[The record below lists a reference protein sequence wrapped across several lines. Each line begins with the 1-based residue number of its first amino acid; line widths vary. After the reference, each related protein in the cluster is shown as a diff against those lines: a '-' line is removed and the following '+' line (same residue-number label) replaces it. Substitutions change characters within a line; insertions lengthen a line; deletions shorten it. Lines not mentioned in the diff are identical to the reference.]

1 MSDPAAQILAFATKG
16 ASSNEEERLR
26 ALLAHAPARVD
37 WFPFDYSAKF
47 RSFRQIVRL
56 LKSRRFDLAVME
68 GTGLAGGLALLWSR
82 LWRRC
87 RYVVSSGDAVG
98 PWVGSVRPSLGWLFS
113 IYEKRLCRRAAG
125 FIGWTPYLVGRALT
139 FGCPR
144 AVTAPGFALHPL
156 LPEEMAQARK
166 RVRAQLGIPDST
178 IVFGLVGSLV
188 WNRRV
193 RFCYGWELVQAIAR
207 VDRQDV
213 AVMVVGDGSGLD
225 ALRTIAHHNQ
235 DLARR
240 VFLTGGVSSAHV
252 MEYLAAMDV
261 ASLPQSVDAVGSF
274 RYTTK
279 ISEYVAARLP
289 VVTGQIPMA
298 YDLDGGWMWRLPGRA
313 PWEEKYVDALARLM
327 QSITPDL
334 VQARRDRL
342 PEKLEAF
349 DRGAQVRRVAAMIH
363 DILQA
368 EGGPR

>member
-26 ALLAHAPARVD
+26 ALLADAPARVE
-37 WFPFDYSAKF
+37 WFPFDRSAKF
-47 RSFRQIVRL
+47 RSFRQIVRM
-56 LKSRRFDLAVME
+56 LKTRRYKLAVME

-87 RYVVSSGDAVG
+87 RYIVSSGDAVG
-98 PWVGSVRPSLGWLFS
+98 PWVRSARPGLGWLFS
-113 IYEKRLCRRAAG
+113 MYEKRLCRRAAG

-139 FGCPR
+139 FGSPR

-156 LPEEMAQARK
+156 SPEEMINARK
-166 RVRAQLGIPDST
+166 RTRAQLGIPDST
-178 IVFGLVGSLV
+178 LVFGLVGSLV

-207 VDRQDV
+207 VDRRDV

-225 ALRTIAHHNQ
+225 ALRTIAQHKK
-235 DLARR
+235 DMGRR
-240 VFLTGGVSSAHV
+240 VFLTGGVANVRV

-261 ASLPQSVDAVGSF
+261 ASLPQSVDGVGSF

-313 PWEEKYVDALARLM
+313 PWDERYVDALAQLM
-327 QSITPDL
+327 RTITPQA
-334 VQARRDRL
+334 VVARRDRL
-342 PEKLEAF
+342 PEKLDAF
-349 DRGAQVRRVAAMIH
+349 DRAAQVRRVAAMIH
-363 DILQA
+363 DILQD
-368 EGGPR
+368 EGRR